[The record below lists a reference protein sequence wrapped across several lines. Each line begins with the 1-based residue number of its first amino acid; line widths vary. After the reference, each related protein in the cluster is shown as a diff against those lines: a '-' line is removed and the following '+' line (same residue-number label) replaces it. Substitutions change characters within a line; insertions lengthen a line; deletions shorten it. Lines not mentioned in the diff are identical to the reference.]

1 MNTPQTF
8 IKNLKLY
15 DGIITY
21 NDFDIDEALTFQ
33 DQEYS
38 YKMDILQISF
48 GTRYVLDVG
57 WYPEFD
63 PKGHFWVRGIQDY
76 DWLKPITQ
84 QKCRSLAEL
93 KKVIEEVAALLS
105 SKNGS

>member
-1 MNTPQTF
+1 MNSLQTF

-21 NDFDIDEALTFQ
+21 NDFDIDEARTFQ

-48 GTRYVLDVG
+48 GNRYILDVG

-63 PKGHFWVRGIQDY
+63 PKGHFWVRASRAMIG
-76 DWLKPITQ
+76 
-84 QKCRSLAEL
+84 
-93 KKVIEEVAALLS
+93 
-105 SKNGS
+105 